1 MPNETADALARMLS
15 LSTEKQH
22 ATAAFSQQPVLSP
35 LTRKNSRA
43 NVFEGDPWTF
53 VHYPRDKSLETSLF
67 HNAERALD
75 EASPDYAP
83 GPLQFEDAY
92 ADPYG
97 SAAHQSPLGFWGSAW
112 EHEHSPQ
119 STEGGEDIQP
129 EVGAVDQ
136 AHDES
141 PCISLLAHEL
151 PRDCLLILLQS
162 AVGAKQNHVV
172 AQCMRAL
179 GPMSPQEYGQ
189 CMIAPNSSD
198 VHKPSPAVK
207 IQVEISESPATP
219 TSSTST
225 SGSQTRW
232 SPLHNSGPAYTET
245 VCSTIAK
252 PGARSGTV
260 GAIRLSDSRAGM
272 RTSVLTVE
280 QAIEVFNFRP
290 AQRCDR
296 ASLCSDLAQR
306 YGVTTT
312 AIRHIWDRRTWV
324 WTTLPHWTKVEMAAS
339 LAEGTCD
346 CCRRDKV
353 DKIEDTCENCPI
365 NRKRGRPRGSRDT
378 YSRKKKDPF
387 ENN

>member
-1 MPNETADALARMLS
+1 MLS
-15 LSTEKQH
+15 LSTEKHH
-22 ATAAFSQQPVLSP
+22 ATAPFSQQPVKSL
-35 LTRKNSRA
+35 LTRNNSRA
-43 NVFEGDPWTF
+43 NAFECNPWTF
-53 VHYPRDKSLETSLF
+53 VHYPTDKSLETSRLR
-67 HNAERALD
+67 NAERVLD
-75 EASPDYAP
+75 EASPDYAL
-83 GPLQFEDAY
+83 GPLQFEDAFV
-92 ADPYG
+92 DPYG
-97 SAAHQSPLGFWGSAW
+97 SAAHQSPLGFWGSDW
-112 EHEHSPQ
+112 EHKHSLQ
-119 STEGGEDIQP
+119 STEDGENMQP

-189 CMIAPNSSD
+189 CMIAPNFSV
-198 VHKPSPAVK
+198 VHKPSPSVK
-207 IQVEISESPATP
+207 IQVEICESPDTL
-219 TSSTST
+219 TSLTST
-225 SGSQTRW
+225 SVVQTRW

-245 VCSTIAK
+245 VCRTIAK
-252 PGARSGTV
+252 PGAGSGTV
-260 GAIRLSDSRAGM
+260 SAIQLSDSRVGM

-312 AIRHIWDRRTWV
+312 AIRHIWNRRTWV
-324 WTTLPHWTKVEMAAS
+324 WTTLPHWTKVEMAVS
-339 LAEGTCD
+339 LAEGSCD

-387 ENN
+387 END